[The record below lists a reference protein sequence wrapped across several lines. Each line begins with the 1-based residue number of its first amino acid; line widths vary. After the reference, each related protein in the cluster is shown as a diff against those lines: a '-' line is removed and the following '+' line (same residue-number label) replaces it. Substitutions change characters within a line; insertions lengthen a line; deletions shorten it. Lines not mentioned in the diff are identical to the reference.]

1 MIRLTLDPNIAQI
14 GPLVFGW
21 HGVLTALGVFVAF
34 VIGHRRLGRAGVDP
48 YTIEQITIWALVGGV
63 VGARLMHVLD
73 HLPYF
78 VSHPAEIVMIWQGGI
93 AVYGAFLG
101 GIAGGL
107 AVAARARLRLWPLL
121 DAAAPAM
128 LVGQIIGRIGC
139 FINGDAWGKPTNA
152 SWGLVY
158 ENPNTLLPRALLGVP
173 THPYPLYEMVADA
186 ILLTALLLLQRRL
199 RVPGTLFLVGAIGYG
214 ISRFGLTYFRQE
226 TILAAGLQ
234 EAQIIAIV
242 TGLLSLG
249 LLYWRLSRHRLDES
263 AGDESERHAVP
274 DAASV

>member
-1 MIRLTLDPNIAQI
+1 MIRLTIDPNIAQI

-21 HGVLTALGVFVAF
+21 HGVLTALGVFIAF

-48 YTIEQITIWALVGGV
+48 NTIEQITIWALIGGV

-78 VSHPAEIVMIWQGGI
+78 LAHPAQIVMFWQGGI

-101 GIAGGL
+101 GMAGGL
-107 AVAARARLRLWPLL
+107 IVAARARLRLWPLL

-158 ENPNTLLPRALLGVP
+158 ENPNALLPRALLGVP
-173 THPYPLYEMVADA
+173 THPYPLYEIAADLT
-186 ILLTALLLLQRRL
+186 LLAVLLVMQTRL
-199 RVPGTLFLVGAIGYG
+199 RVPGTLFLIGAIGYAV
-214 ISRFGLTYFRQE
+214 SRFSLTYFRQE
-226 TILAAGLQ
+226 TVIVGGLQ
-234 EAQIIAIV
+234 EAQIIAIA
-242 TGLLSLG
+242 TGLLSAG
-249 LLYWRLSRHRLDES
+249 LLYWRLSRYRVDDNV
-263 AGDESERHAVP
+263 GDEAGAPSMAGS
-274 DAASV
+274 AQA